1 MNENKTVE
9 YEIIDNIGIIKG
21 INPPVNALSHSVRL
35 GLINSLTELNN
46 NQKVEGIVLIGDGR
60 TFFAGADISEFGK
73 PMQQP
78 DLNSVI
84 KTFEES
90 KKPIVAA
97 LHGTPLGGGLELAMG
112 CNYRVAIS
120 STKLGLPEVKLG
132 IIPGAGGTQRLP
144 RLAGVEK
151 ALAMITSG
159 IPINASD
166 ALKSGIIEEVFEDAL
181 VANAISFIKSKLL
194 EESHPVAS
202 KLTNKVSN
210 VDSEIF
216 EEFSKKI
223 KNKLRGRNS
232 PLCAIEAVKAAT
244 ELEFFQGLKKEREL
258 FKLCHDS
265 NESSSLIHMFF
276 SERQALKIPD
286 IPKETKIL
294 PINSAAVIGCGTMGG
309 GIAMNFANIGIPVTV
324 IENSQDSLD
333 KGIKIIEKNYSNTV
347 AKGRMSE
354 DDFKN
359 KMSLIKGA
367 TSLES
372 ISSADV
378 VVEAVFEEMSLKK
391 EMFERIDKIA
401 KENCILATNTSTLD
415 IDQIAESTTRPEYV
429 IGTHFCTLFSQ
440 CMSLSYILM
449 KHPISY
455 KPVTISC

>member
-1 MNENKTVE
+1 M
-9 YEIIDNIGIIKG
+9 
-21 INPPVNALSHSVRL
+21 
-35 GLINSLTELNN
+35 
-46 NQKVEGIVLIGDGR
+46 
-60 TFFAGADISEFGK
+60 
-73 PMQQP
+73 
-78 DLNSVI
+78 
-84 KTFEES
+84 
-90 KKPIVAA
+90 
-97 LHGTPLGGGLELAMG
+97 HGTPLGGGLELAMG

-151 ALAMITSG
+151 ALSMITSG
-159 IPINASD
+159 VPVSASD

-181 VANAISFIKSKLL
+181 VANAISFIKSKLQ

-202 KLTNKVSN
+202 KLTDKISN
-210 VDSEIF
+210 IDSDIF

-244 ELEFFQGLKKEREL
+244 ELDFSQGLEKEREL

-391 EMFERIDKIA
+391 RCL
-401 KENCILATNTSTLD
+401 KELI
-415 IDQIAESTTRPEYV
+415 
-429 IGTHFCTLFSQ
+429 
-440 CMSLSYILM
+440 
-449 KHPISY
+449 K
-455 KPVTISC
+455 

>member
-1 MNENKTVE
+1 MTIT
-9 YEIIDNIGIIKG
+9 YEIDDNGVLEVLMD
-21 INPPVNALSHSVRL
+21 NPPVNALSHSVRS
-35 GLINSLTELNN
+35 GLINSLIELINN
-46 NQKVEGIVLIGDGR
+46 EKVDGIVLIGDGR

-78 DLNSVI
+78 HLNSVI

-151 ALAMITSG
+151 ALSMITSG
-159 IPINASD
+159 IPVSASD
-166 ALKSGIIEEVFEDAL
+166 ALKSGVIEEVFEDAL
-181 VANAISFIKSKLL
+181 VANAISFIKSKLQQ
-194 EESHPVAS
+194 ESHPVAS
-202 KLTNKVSN
+202 KLKGKIST
-210 VDSEIF
+210 VDSDIF
-216 EEFSKKI
+216 EEFSKKV

-244 ELEFFQGLKKEREL
+244 ELDFFQGLEKEREL
-258 FKLCHDS
+258 FKLCLDS

-286 IPKETKIL
+286 VTKETKIL

-324 IENSQDSLD
+324 IEL
-333 KGIKIIEKNYSNTV
+333 
-347 AKGRMSE
+347 
-354 DDFKN
+354 
-359 KMSLIKGA
+359 SLIH
-367 TSLES
+367 
-372 ISSADV
+372 I
-378 VVEAVFEEMSLKK
+378 
-391 EMFERIDKIA
+391 
-401 KENCILATNTSTLD
+401 
-415 IDQIAESTTRPEYV
+415 
-429 IGTHFCTLFSQ
+429 
-440 CMSLSYILM
+440 
-449 KHPISY
+449 
-455 KPVTISC
+455 